1 MQQTCPRCG
10 GVSDA
15 SSRFCT
21 NCGNVLEPPQRYRQ
35 SWEAPPAQN
44 VSQVPPWAQPSGGA
58 YQQQQMNNGQGGGFG
73 FGGQNDA
80 TVRKLLTIVGIT
92 VLSAVLLL
100 IICITLAIVVPI
112 PGVRSF
118 FLIVALVLLFIAR
131 IIYHQI
137 RRIIRRTVGRIWWF
151 L

>member
-10 GVSDA
+10 GISDA
-15 SSRFCT
+15 ASRFCT
-21 NCGNVLEPPQRYRQ
+21 NCGNVMEAPQRYRQ
-35 SWEAPPAQN
+35 SWESPAQN
-44 VSQVPPWAQPSGGA
+44 SSQVPPWAQATGGT
-58 YQQQQMNNGQGGGFG
+58 YQQQIGTNGQGGGFG

-80 TVRKLLTIVGIT
+80 TVRKLLIIVGVT
-92 VLSAVLLL
+92 LLSAFLLL
-100 IICITLAIVVPI
+100 IACIALAIVVPI

-118 FLIVALVLLFIAR
+118 FLIFALLLIIIAW
-131 IIYHQI
+131 IIYQQI